1 MCAVGGSAV
10 TAKRRRWF
18 TALLVGRNRVTVLL
32 FAKGG
37 KVPFGVFGG
46 VAYRVHRQGP
56 TSAKEEAM
64 GEGEV
69 ISASTHYL
77 TTAEGGGDVWSAE
90 AASAGRR
97 GTQKIVSAGEVTA
110 PERVADLLAVE
121 QGGQVVGRRR
131 IMYLDGEPCE
141 LTDTYYP
148 VEIARGTGL
157 AGTAKIRGGAVR
169 LLAELGHV
177 GVRAREDVAARMPS
191 ESERAELALR
201 VGEPVLELTRLTL
214 DAHDRPIQA
223 DVMVM
228 PPRGQRLRYEIRIG

>member
-1 MCAVGGSAV
+1 MVASSEAQSSM
-10 TAKRRRWF
+10 
-18 TALLVGRNRVTVLL
+18 LVGRNRVTVLP

-37 KVPFGVFGG
+37 KVLFGVLDG

-77 TTAEGGGDVWSAE
+77 TTTEGGGDVWSAE

-110 PERVADLLAVE
+110 PERVAGLLAVE

-131 IMYLDGEPCE
+131 IMFLDGEPCE

-191 ESERAELALR
+191 ESERAALALR
-201 VGEPVLELTRLTL
+201 ADEPVLELTRLTL
-214 DAHDRPIQA
+214 DADDRPVQV

-228 PPRGQRLRYEIRIG
+228 PPRGQKLRYEIRIG